1 LRKECPVD
9 DEELEVPEVVEEV
22 SSDAEIVW

>member
-22 SSDAEIVW
+22 SPDAEIVW